1 MKLKDVRKIEFWM
14 ATIVFVAVVYA
25 LLVDTNNRDDSGI
38 HNYFLH
44 QKISY
49 SYFFNFFV
57 PNFIIDLLL
66 YVLFLLLNFVLI
78 PSLINRKRELRNYSL
93 LAALILTSGLILGVC
108 RTYSH
113 AYELKDYDS
122 IQRSYNSMFFKAFAQ
137 AILLTIIISLYTC
150 AQYLISYLLKSKA
163 ENLTLQKQLKMDLSF
178 GIGFWFIGLF
188 FLITSRSHL
197 QLSVLWTLVVLS
209 AVGIVIYSLYYLLP
223 KLEEKQK
230 KFRDFFWTIFAIS
243 LVSVLPLSVPALF
256 FFNQTNEVIFIVAM
270 FHLPTQLLVSMP
282 LSWFLFKKRLMRQ
295 NEIASLRTE
304 LGQSDANLTFLKSQ
318 INPHFLF
325 NALNTL
331 YGTALQEKAER
342 TGEGIQRLGDM
353 MRFMLHENTQDKIS
367 LMREVEYLNNYIAL
381 QTLRTSMSDKITL
394 ITEIEEQFENYHIT
408 PMLLIPFVENA
419 FKHGISLK
427 NSSYIKISLQVRDQ
441 VLFFDVSN
449 SINPKSDNDPEKL
462 KSGVGLENVRQ
473 RLSLLYRDRHELM
486 IHENANEFFVHLTL
500 HL

>member
-1 MKLKDVRKIEFWM
+1 
-14 ATIVFVAVVYA
+14 
-25 LLVDTNNRDDSGI
+25 
-38 HNYFLH
+38 
-44 QKISY
+44 
-49 SYFFNFFV
+49 
-57 PNFIIDLLL
+57 
-66 YVLFLLLNFVLI
+66 
-78 PSLINRKRELRNYSL
+78 
-93 LAALILTSGLILGVC
+93 
-108 RTYSH
+108 
-113 AYELKDYDS
+113 
-122 IQRSYNSMFFKAFAQ
+122 
-137 AILLTIIISLYTC
+137 
-150 AQYLISYLLKSKA
+150 
-163 ENLTLQKQLKMDLSF
+163 
-178 GIGFWFIGLF
+178 
-188 FLITSRSHL
+188 
-197 QLSVLWTLVVLS
+197 
-209 AVGIVIYSLYYLLP
+209 
-223 KLEEKQK
+223 
-230 KFRDFFWTIFAIS
+230 
-243 LVSVLPLSVPALF
+243 
-256 FFNQTNEVIFIVAM
+256 
-270 FHLPTQLLVSMP
+270 
-282 LSWFLFKKRLMRQ
+282 MRQ

-419 FKHGISLK
+419 FKHGISLQK
-427 NSSYIKISLQVRDQ
+427 SSYIKISLQVRDQ

-473 RLSLLYRDRHELM
+473 RLSLLYRDRYELM

>member
-1 MKLKDVRKIEFWM
+1 MKRKDVRKMEFWM
-14 ATIVFVAVVYA
+14 ATVVFIAVAFA
-25 LLVDTNNRDDSGI
+25 LLVDTNNRDDNGM
-38 HNYFLH
+38 HNYFLK

-57 PNFIIDLLL
+57 PKFIYSLLV
-66 YVLFLLLNFVLI
+66 YAMFLLLNFVFI
-78 PSLINRKRELRNYSL
+78 PSLINKKRELLNYSL
-93 LAALILTSGLILGVC
+93 VGALTLICGLILGVC

-113 AYELKDYDS
+113 TYELMDYDS
-122 IQRSYNSMFFKAFAQ
+122 VQRGYNSMFFSTLTQ
-137 AILLTIIISLYTC
+137 AVLLTIVISAYTC
-150 AQYLISYLLKSKA
+150 TQYLIGYLLKNKI
-163 ENLTLQKQLKMDLSF
+163 ENQMLQKQMKMDLAF

-188 FLITSRSHL
+188 LLITSRSHF

-223 KLEEKQK
+223 KLREKQK
-230 KFRDFFWTIFAIS
+230 KFRDFFWIIFTVS
-243 LVSVLPLSVPALF
+243 LALILPLSVVALF
-256 FFNQTNEVIFIVAM
+256 FFNRTGEVIFIVAI
-270 FHLPTQLLVSMP
+270 FHLPTQLLISVP
-282 LSWFLFKKRLMRQ
+282 ISWFLFKKRLMRQ

-353 MRFMLHENTQDKIS
+353 MRFMLHENTQDRIS
-367 LMREVEYLNNYIAL
+367 LMREIEYLNNYIAL
-381 QTLRTSMSDKITL
+381 QTLRTSMSDNITI
-394 ITEIEEQFENYHIT
+394 ITAIEEQFDNYQIT

-419 FKHGISLK
+419 FKHGISLQK
-427 NSSYIKISLQVRDQ
+427 PSYIKISLQVRNQ
-441 VLFFDVSN
+441 VLFFDVTN
-449 SINPKSDNDPEKL
+449 SINLKCDNDPEKL

-473 RLSLLYRDRHELM
+473 RLSLLYPDRHELM
-486 IHENANEFFVHLTL
+486 IRENANEFFVHLTL
-500 HL
+500 HI

>member
-1 MKLKDVRKIEFWM
+1 MQF
-14 ATIVFVAVVYA
+14 
-25 LLVDTNNRDDSGI
+25 
-38 HNYFLH
+38 
-44 QKISY
+44 
-49 SYFFNFFV
+49 
-57 PNFIIDLLL
+57 
-66 YVLFLLLNFVLI
+66 
-78 PSLINRKRELRNYSL
+78 
-93 LAALILTSGLILGVC
+93 
-108 RTYSH
+108 
-113 AYELKDYDS
+113 
-122 IQRSYNSMFFKAFAQ
+122 
-137 AILLTIIISLYTC
+137 
-150 AQYLISYLLKSKA
+150 LISYLLKNRV
-163 ENLTLQKQLKMDLSF
+163 ENPAIQKQLKMDLAF

-188 FLITSRSHL
+188 FLIISHSHY

-223 KLEEKQK
+223 KLHEKQK
-230 KFRDFFWTIFAIS
+230 KFRDFFWIIAAVS
-243 LVSVLPLSVPALF
+243 LVLVIPLSILALF
-256 FFNQTNEVIFIVAM
+256 FFNQNGEVIFIVAM
-270 FHLPTQLLVSMP
+270 FHLPTQLLVSVP

-353 MRFMLHENTQDKIS
+353 MRFMLQENTQDKIS
-367 LMREVEYLNNYIAL
+367 LTREIEYLNNYIAL
-381 QTLRTSMSDKITL
+381 QTLRTSMSDKITI
-394 ITEIEEQFENYHIT
+394 ITEIEEQFENYQIT

-419 FKHGISLK
+419 FKHGISLQK
-427 NSSYIKISLQVRDQ
+427 SSYIKISLQVRDQ

-449 SINPKSDNDPEKL
+449 SINPKSDRDPEKL

-486 IHENANEFFVHLTL
+486 IRENANEFFIHLTL
-500 HL
+500 HI